1 MTNKNKHV
9 IFLFKICNKN
19 KYLYYIIMKDS
30 IFLVYVRKCCIVYV
44 RKCRLRHEVT
54 LNRYKAESE
63 IFGGNGVP
71 GNDFNTVPAEKG

>member
-9 IFLFKICNKN
+9 TFLFKICNKN

-30 IFLVYVRKCCIVYV
+30 IFLVYV

>member
-1 MTNKNKHV
+1 
-9 IFLFKICNKN
+9 
-19 KYLYYIIMKDS
+19 MKDRM
-30 IFLVYVRKCCIVYV
+30 IDVT
-44 RKCRLRHEVT
+44 KCRSRHEVT

>member
-1 MTNKNKHV
+1 MIN
-9 IFLFKICNKN
+9 
-19 KYLYYIIMKDS
+19 II
-30 IFLVYVRKCCIVYV
+30 KC
-44 RKCRLRHEVT
+44 KSHHEVS